1 MNLSY
6 DNLFITKKDGHT
18 KELLKSSYECWD
30 TFGTKLFIGSSV
42 GQFEVFPLKIISL
55 TPVIYV
61 AVSFILPLALC
72 TFVITIETLNRHDR
86 RTLHRVKSETRSAVQ
101 RVNRS
106 VEKSRKTGPQ
116 STAGRAF

>member
-1 MNLSY
+1 M
-6 DNLFITKKDGHT
+6 
-18 KELLKSSYECWD
+18 
-30 TFGTKLFIGSSV
+30 

-55 TPVIYV
+55 ALVIYV

-86 RTLHRVKSETRSAVQ
+86 QTLHRVKSETSAAQ